1 MSRPSF
7 EQKGKAP
14 MTINSVQTNVGA
26 MVALQSLN
34 RTNEEM
40 ALTQKRISTGF
51 RVADA
56 KDDGAA
62 YAVAQ
67 RVRGDI
73 AGLGAAN
80 EQLGSTKGLIETTM
94 GALNE
99 TSKNLEKM
107 RVTLTKLSG
116 DILSDSDRATYTKD
130 FENLVNQTNR
140 ALGDASYNSR
150 SLIGTQDSNKSAS
163 SVPSNT
169 GVVRNER
176 GGTLAIT
183 GVNGADLTFDT
194 RVATG
199 GREITPG
206 TYASP
211 TAFSFN
217 GGTAMTSEQARVMLG
232 SGDSSAGGPLANTMA
247 AYGDDANFGG
257 GAAASNIKTFAT
269 VEKAVNTALSKFGA
283 DARDIEGA
291 LSTNRQKMDSMES
304 GLGSLVDADLA
315 KESARLQALQI
326 RQQLGTQALSIANQ
340 APQALLS
347 LFR

>member
-1 MSRPSF
+1 
-7 EQKGKAP
+7 
-14 MTINSVQTNVGA
+14 

-40 ALTQKRISTGF
+40 ASVQKRISTGF

-80 EQLGSTKGLIETTM
+80 EQLGSTKGLLETTM

-99 TSKNLEKM
+99 TSKNLTKIRE
-107 RVTLTKLSG
+107 TLTKLSS
-116 DILSDSDRATYTKD
+116 DTLSESDRETYTKD

-140 ALGDASYNSR
+140 ALGDASYNGR
-150 SLIGTQDSNKSAS
+150 SLLGSQDSNKTAS
-163 SVPSNT
+163 SAAVDT

-176 GGTLAIT
+176 GSTLNIT
-183 GVNGADLTFDT
+183 GVDAETLTFDT
-194 RVATG
+194 RVATRRIGTNDPPEAFKLAAAG
-199 GREITPG
+199 GMSSEVARTMLG
-206 TYASP
+206 NAT
-211 TAFSFN
+211 TAGETALTTAIEAKN
-217 GGTAMTSEQARVMLG
+217 DTGNYGGTSVVL
-232 SGDSSAGGPLANTMA
+232 
-247 AYGDDANFGG
+247 
-257 GAAASNIKTFAT
+257 KTFAQ
-269 VEKAVNTALSKFGA
+269 VESAINTALSKFGA
-283 DARDIEGA
+283 DSRDIDGA

-326 RQQLGTQALSIANQ
+326 RQQLGTQSLSIANQ

>member
-1 MSRPSF
+1 
-7 EQKGKAP
+7 
-14 MTINSVQTNVGA
+14 MTMNSVQTNVGA

-40 ALTQKRISTGF
+40 AVTQKRISTGF
-51 RVADA
+51 RVSDA

-62 YAVAQ
+62 FAVAQ

-80 EQLGSTKGLIETTM
+80 EQLGSTKGLLETTM

-99 TSKNLEKM
+99 TSNNLKKM
-107 RVTLTKLSG
+107 RETLTKLSS
-116 DILSDSDRATYTKD
+116 DTLSDSDRTTYTKD

-140 ALGDASYNSR
+140 ALGDASYNGR
-150 SLIGTQDSNKSAS
+150 SLLGSQDANASAAS
-163 SVPSNT
+163 TAADT

-176 GGTLAIT
+176 GGTLTIT
-183 GVNGADLTFDT
+183 GVDAATLTFDT
-194 RVATG
+194 RVATR
-199 GREITPG
+199 GRDVSG
-206 TYASP
+206 TFETP
-211 TAFSFN
+211 TAFQFN

-232 SGDSSAGGPLANTMA
+232 NGDATATGPLQDTVA
-247 AYGDDANFGG
+247 AYADDTNFGG
-257 GAAASNIKTFAT
+257 GSAASNIKTFAT
-269 VEKAVNTALSKFGA
+269 VETAINNALSKFGA
-283 DARDIEGA
+283 DARGIDA
-291 LSTNRQKMDSMES
+291 AMSTNRSKMDSMDS

-326 RQQLGTQALSIANQ
+326 RQQLGTQSLSIANQ

>member
-1 MSRPSF
+1 
-7 EQKGKAP
+7 
-14 MTINSVQTNVGA
+14 MTMNSVQTNIGA

-40 ALTQKRISTGF
+40 ATTQKRISTGF
-51 RVADA
+51 KVSDA

-80 EQLGSTKGLIETTM
+80 EQLGSTKGLLETTM

-99 TSKNLEKM
+99 TSKNLTKM
-107 RVTLTKLSG
+107 RETLTKLSS
-116 DILSDSDRATYTKD
+116 DTLSDSDRTTYTKD

-140 ALGDASYNSR
+140 ALGDASYNGR
-150 SLIGTQDSNKSAS
+150 SLLGSQDSNKSAS
-163 SVPSNT
+163 SASVDT

-176 GGTLAIT
+176 GNTLNIT
-183 GVNGADLTFDT
+183 GIDASTLTFDT

-199 GREITPG
+199 GRDIAG
-206 TYASP
+206 TFENP
-211 TAFSFN
+211 TAFQFN

-232 SGDSSAGGPLANTMA
+232 NGDASATGPLQDTIA
-247 AYGDDANFGG
+247 AYGDEANFGG
-257 GAAASNIKTFAT
+257 GAAASNIKTFVT
-269 VEKAVNTALSKFGA
+269 VESAINNALSKFGA
-283 DARDIEGA
+283 DSRDIDGA

-326 RQQLGTQALSIANQ
+326 RQQLGTQSLSIANQ

>member
-1 MSRPSF
+1 
-7 EQKGKAP
+7 
-14 MTINSVQTNVGA
+14 MTMNSVQTNIGA

-40 ALTQKRISTGF
+40 ATTQKRISTGF
-51 RVADA
+51 RVSDA

-80 EQLGSTKGLIETTM
+80 EQLGSTKGLLETTL

-99 TSKNLEKM
+99 ASKNLTKVRE
-107 RVTLTKLSG
+107 TLTKLSS
-116 DILSDSDRATYTKD
+116 DTLSESDRQTYTKD

-140 ALGDASYNSR
+140 ALGDASYNGR
-150 SLIGTQDSNKSAS
+150 SLLGSQDSNQSNSSAA
-163 SVPSNT
+163 VDT

-176 GGTLAIT
+176 GNTLNIT
-183 GVNGADLTFDT
+183 GIDAATLTFDT

-199 GREITPG
+199 GRDIAG
-206 TYASP
+206 TFENP
-211 TAFSFN
+211 TAFQFN

-232 SGDSSAGGPLANTMA
+232 NGDASATGPLQDTIA
-247 AYGDDANFGG
+247 AYADDANFGG
-257 GAAASNIKTFAT
+257 GSAASNIKTFAT
-269 VEKAVNTALSKFGA
+269 VEAALNTALSKFGA
-283 DARDIEGA
+283 DARDIDGA

-326 RQQLGTQALSIANQ
+326 RQQLGTQSLSIANQ

>member
-1 MSRPSF
+1 
-7 EQKGKAP
+7 
-14 MTINSVQTNVGA
+14 MTINSVQTNIGA

-40 ALTQKRISTGF
+40 SMTQKRISTGF

-99 TSKNLEKM
+99 TSKNLTKM
-107 RVTLTKLSG
+107 RETLTKLSS
-116 DILSDSDRATYTKD
+116 DTLSTSDRTTYTKD

-140 ALGDASYNSR
+140 ALGDASYNGR
-150 SLIGTQDSNKSAS
+150 SLIGTQDANKSAAS
-163 SVPSNT
+163 TAADT

-176 GGTLAIT
+176 GGTLTIT
-183 GVNGADLTFDT
+183 GVDGANLTFDT

-199 GREITPG
+199 GREVTPG
-206 TYASP
+206 TFETP
-211 TAFSFN
+211 TAFQFN

-232 SGDSSAGGPLANTMA
+232 NGDSSATGPLADTVA
-247 AYGDDANFGG
+247 AYADQTDFGG

-269 VEKAVNTALSKFGA
+269 VESAINNALSKFGA
-283 DARDIEGA
+283 DARDIDGA

-326 RQQLGTQALSIANQ
+326 RQQLGTQSLSIANQ

>member
-1 MSRPSF
+1 
-7 EQKGKAP
+7 
-14 MTINSVQTNVGA
+14 MTMNSVQTNIGA

-40 ALTQKRISTGF
+40 AATQKRISTGF

-80 EQLGSTKGLIETTM
+80 EQLGSTKGLLETTL

-99 TSKNLEKM
+99 ASKNLTKIRE
-107 RVTLTKLSG
+107 TLTKLSS
-116 DILSDSDRATYTKD
+116 DTLSESDRETYTKD

-140 ALGDASYNSR
+140 ALGDASYNGR
-150 SLIGTQDSNKSAS
+150 SLLGSQDSNKSNAS
-163 SVPSNT
+163 TAVDT

-176 GGTLAIT
+176 GNTLNIT
-183 GVNGADLTFDT
+183 GVDASTLTFDT

-199 GREITPG
+199 GRDIAG
-206 TYASP
+206 TFENP
-211 TAFSFN
+211 VAFTFN

-232 SGDSSAGGPLANTMA
+232 NGDASATGPLQDTIA
-247 AYGDDANFGG
+247 AYSDEANFGG

-269 VEKAVNTALSKFGA
+269 VELALNTALSKFGA
-283 DARDIEGA
+283 DARDIDGA

-326 RQQLGTQALSIANQ
+326 RQQLGTQSLSIANQ